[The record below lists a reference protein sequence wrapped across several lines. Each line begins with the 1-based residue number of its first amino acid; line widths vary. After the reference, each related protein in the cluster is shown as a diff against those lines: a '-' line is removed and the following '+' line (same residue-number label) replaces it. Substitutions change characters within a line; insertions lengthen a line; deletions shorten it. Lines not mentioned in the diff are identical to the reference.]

1 MSKDYLEPEE
11 LLTDESFLSWYLGP
25 DRESG
30 GFWAE
35 WASGSADRKVLLD
48 KAVALLEMTRLREKA
63 VMEERVE
70 RATAALMERIG
81 GVGERMGEV
90 RERIGGVG
98 EPGVRL
104 LRRRMWIAAACVL
117 VVVTGGITVVRMSG
131 RQQQLATAYGEVT
144 MRALP
149 DGSEVTMNANS
160 RLRLSSH
167 WQDGADREVW
177 LDGEAFFHVRKLP
190 EKSRFI
196 VHTERFDV
204 IVTGTQ
210 FNVVNRG
217 GKDNV
222 LLREGSVIVH
232 PTASGNPASG
242 NPVSGNPVSGD
253 LASGDLALVPGDF
266 VQWDGK
272 GLEKIGIKSDSL
284 LAWKEHQLVFDRTPL
299 KDVVGIIKDQYGVQI
314 ELEDQS
320 IADSTITGI
329 MRNDNLDVFLQAL
342 ETTSDYEVIRH
353 DGKIAIKASV
363 H

>member
-1 MSKDYLEPEE
+1 MSKDYLEPED
-11 LLTDESFLSWYLGP
+11 LLTDETFLSWYLGP
-25 DRESG
+25 GREAD
-30 GFWAE
+30 GFWE
-35 WASGSADRKVLLD
+35 DWASANPDRKVLLD
-48 KAVALLEMTRLREKA
+48 RAVALLEMTRLRERA
-63 VMEERVE
+63 VREERVD
-70 RATAALMERIG
+70 RATAALLERIG
-81 GVGERMGEV
+81 GVGNEGGERMGERTDRGAV
-90 RERIGGVG
+90 M
-98 EPGVRL
+98 L

-117 VVVTGGITVVRMSG
+117 VVVTGGITVARMVG
-131 RQQQLATAYGEVT
+131 RRQQQLTTAYGEVT
-144 MRALP
+144 LRTLP

-160 RLRLSSH
+160 RLKLSSH

-177 LDGEAFFHVRKLP
+177 LEGEAFFHVQKTP

-196 VHTERFDV
+196 VHTDRFDV

-210 FNVVNRG
+210 FNVVNRR

-232 PTASGNPASG
+232 PTVG
-242 NPVSGNPVSGD
+242 GD
-253 LASGDLALVPGDF
+253 LAGGDLAMVPGDF

-272 GLEKIGIKSDSL
+272 ELEKGGIKSDSL
-284 LAWKEHQLVFDRTPL
+284 LAWKQHQLLFYKTPL

-329 MRNDNLDVFLQAL
+329 VRNDNLDVFLQAL
-342 ETTSDYEVIRH
+342 ESTSDFEVIRN
-353 DGKIAIKASV
+353 DGKIAIKASA